1 MIRIQCIG
9 SREMLDI
16 TITVLQMKR
25 CQAIKWLLTNFAFLI
40 QNYASNSNTKI
51 NHVANEEESIFIFA

>member
-1 MIRIQCIG
+1 
-9 SREMLDI
+9 MLDI

>member
-1 MIRIQCIG
+1 
-9 SREMLDI
+9 MLDI

-25 CQAIKWLLTNFAFLI
+25 CQAIEWLLTNFAFLI

-51 NHVANEEESIFIFA
+51 NHVANEGGSIFTFAQLKKYIKCF